1 VIRHTVERDF
11 IVQMYA
17 GLTNHPESCTY
28 SDAVI
33 MAVIG
38 METSQFSTRVYTQ
51 MEIQYVVYLLVY
63 PS

>member
-1 VIRHTVERDF
+1 MIRHTVERDF

-51 MEIQYVVYLLVY
+51 M
-63 PS
+63 

>member
-1 VIRHTVERDF
+1 MIRHTVERDF

-17 GLTNHPESCTY
+17 GLTNHPERRIQNCTY

-51 MEIQYVVYLLVY
+51 M
-63 PS
+63 